1 MLIGIAG
8 VTGVGKSYYKD
19 KIASDLNF
27 EKLKIITTREIR
39 NGEKNGEDKIFLNEG
54 EMQKIIDAGKIA
66 YQTEFL
72 GYIYAY
78 TKEEVFTDKDMVFEL
93 PYYCVEDF
101 KRICPN
107 LKVIYL
113 LPKDIEICISKLKD
127 RNLNTETEKARILEI
142 QEHYNKVMT
151 DEKLRNMF
159 DYIVYNNY
167 DKETDE
173 KILNI
178 VKRLKR

>member
-1 MLIGIAG
+1 MHYSCI
-8 VTGVGKSYYKD
+8 
-19 KIASDLNF
+19 
-27 EKLKIITTREIR
+27 
-39 NGEKNGEDKIFLNEG
+39 
-54 EMQKIIDAGKIA
+54 Q
-66 YQTEFL
+66 
-72 GYIYAY
+72 
-78 TKEEVFTDKDMVFEL
+78 
-93 PYYCVEDF
+93 DF

-127 RNLNTETEKARILEI
+127 RNLKSKVEKARILEI
-142 QEHYNKVMT
+142 KEHYNKITT
-151 DEKLRNMF
+151 DEKLKNMF

-178 VKRLKR
+178 VKMIKEVKQ